1 MAKEIRSDTGLR
13 RLNAEDTDQR
23 RQKQNK
29 RNQEDAA
36 PRQAEKRG
44 PEHFPGSLH
53 HHVADRHPR
62 RQRKRQA
69 LEPQRG
75 AADAN
80 HLRIPAEQLDQER
93 RRKEFGDGEHDQKN
107 RRDFDAEAE
116 RPLDPIVKLCSVIES
131 ADRLE
136 PLPETD
142 QDEVREMRKAR
153 NDRHRRN
160 GGVPGTAAPPIFAAR
175 IATQATPWRQ
185 SDGVPPF
192 AIIL

>member
-1 MAKEIRSDTGLR
+1 MKRNRDGEGDQIRHRLR

-142 QDEVREMRKAR
+142 QDEVRDGR
-153 NDRHRRN
+153 
-160 GGVPGTAAPPIFAAR
+160 AAVFSAR

>member
-1 MAKEIRSDTGLR
+1 MYFYNRPVKTEPVFSGLR
-13 RLNAEDTDQR
+13 PVRGSSPAAGCIEAESRWRRRSNPTPAAPPEREDADQR

-75 AADAN
+75 AADAD

-116 RPLDPIVKLCSVIES
+116 RP
-131 ADRLE
+131 A
-136 PLPETD
+136 
-142 QDEVREMRKAR
+142 
-153 NDRHRRN
+153 
-160 GGVPGTAAPPIFAAR
+160 
-175 IATQATPWRQ
+175 
-185 SDGVPPF
+185 
-192 AIIL
+192 